1 MNLPVGYTFIIETD
15 LLIIYGKLESP
26 EISVEHTP
34 RVVDLGLSK
43 SDLEWECVLS
53 LTESADIYWKK
64 CMGECFVSFLST
76 IYTEKCV
83 CQGYDFPVKIYTEKC
98 IGECC
103 DFPFKIYILKNVL
116 NTMIFLSKLYIEKM
130 YVGLGVRAANF
141 LFIWHSPYNLSHTL
155 IIHHFYIDYF
165 DWNRCTIQV
174 LGNQEL

>member
-1 MNLPVGYTFIIETD
+1 MFSPLLNRPIYT
-15 LLIIYGKLESP
+15 GKKN
-26 EISVEHTP
+26 VW
-34 RVVDLGLSK
+34 VN
-43 SDLEWECVLS
+43 
-53 LTESADIYWKK
+53 A
-64 CMGECFVSFLST
+64 SFLFVST

-83 CQGYDFPVKIYTEKC
+83 CQG
-98 IGECC
+98 C

-174 LGNQEL
+174 LGNHEL